1 MTALE
6 HEILRH
12 WSLYLDGRPEISDAA
27 FDALVEQLRR
37 LDSTSSVLS
46 FLGHAGSSPHEKPMR
61 SLQKVKSEEAVNKW
75 VSAIKTTDL
84 RVMPKFDGLAVSLKY
99 VQGTLVRATTRGDG
113 RFGEDITR
121 HIVRLPSVPRKVSNL
136 TGEVRG
142 EIVLRRSRLADLGG
156 ATCRNVAVG
165 LIGRDETS
173 QSHML
178 DFIPWG
184 VVGGAFRTFDETIAW
199 LHSQYPNQAPCIPY
213 TYDAAVQLITE
224 PGDVDRDGAVIV
236 VNDFALRER
245 LGETD
250 HHPRWAVALKLATE
264 SQNTTVRKLE
274 WQVGRTGVVTPVV
287 VIDEV
292 EVDGVN
298 ITRVTGHNAQ
308 TIVEKG
314 IGPGAIVSITRR
326 GGVIPHIEDV
336 TLKAAVRIPTT
347 CGECGGALKFTG
359 RTLTHEGCP
368 AAQRAALEFFLKTI
382 GVEGFGDITLRAL
395 GATDLLSIRGSDVP
409 EHLREA
415 CRKVRSV
422 SLATAFEAVG
432 LPLAR
437 KLAESVPTWRHLIL
451 TSDEDLLDIEGLG
464 PSHLKKIREID
475 LTLLEQL
482 EEVGVHI
489 ESPPAKPT
497 EGPLL
502 GEVICF
508 TGELRTL
515 GRDAAQALARQKGA
529 IVTSSV
535 TRATTLLVA
544 AGESGSSKYKK
555 AQERNVPIID
565 EDAFLARIGPITAP
579 KNVVEFG
586 RVSND

>member
-6 HEILRH
+6 HEVLRH

-37 LDSTSSVLS
+37 LDATSSVLS
-46 FLGHAGSSPHEKPMR
+46 FLGHTGSSPHEKPMR

-75 VSAIKTTDL
+75 ISAIKTTDL

-264 SQNTTVRKLE
+264 SQSTTVRKLE

-368 AAQRAALEFFLKTI
+368 AAQRAGK
-382 GVEGFGDITLRAL
+382 
-395 GATDLLSIRGSDVP
+395 P
-409 EHLREA
+409 E
-415 CRKVRSV
+415 VRSCTSGRPNHAACSESPLYCNGGASPGNHMNELNPPALSSKG
-422 SLATAFEAVG
+422 SLAWLRKRQPHGSTPFR
-432 LPLAR
+432 PLGGNQPNGST
-437 KLAESVPTWRHLIL
+437 E
-451 TSDEDLLDIEGLG
+451 
-464 PSHLKKIREID
+464 
-475 LTLLEQL
+475 
-482 EEVGVHI
+482 
-489 ESPPAKPT
+489 PT
-497 EGPLL
+497 EGFRSQACPAKLNSKD
-502 GEVICF
+502 
-508 TGELRTL
+508 LRND
-515 GRDAAQALARQKGA
+515 R
-529 IVTSSV
+529 
-535 TRATTLLVA
+535 LVLR
-544 AGESGSSKYKK
+544 STP
-555 AQERNVPIID
+555 R
-565 EDAFLARIGPITAP
+565 
-579 KNVVEFG
+579 
-586 RVSND
+586 